1 MRMENVLAIMVT
13 RAKTAVRRRV
23 PKIVMTEATAL
34 MVTVYVMK
42 VSLGQTAPL
51 LLAQVTA

>member
-13 RAKTAVRRRV
+13 RAKTAVRKRV
-23 PKIVMTEATAL
+23 PKTVMTQVTAL

-42 VSLGQTAPL
+42 VSLGQTAP
-51 LLAQVTA
+51 